1 MNFGAI
7 NTPPKYVI
15 ASILASFGAIVFG
28 YDTGIIGP
36 VTVMTQFADSFGDF
50 SETAHGAIV
59 SAILIP
65 AAVTALFGG
74 HLADS
79 LGRVKAI
86 ALGAAIFGVGAALEA
101 GAAHIAMFVV
111 GRGLAGVGEGFF
123 LCWGGRRV
131 FLEYYISCQLSN
143 VTSYVTEISPPR
155 IRGLIGGIPQF
166 FISFG
171 LCAGYFVCYGSANIL
186 SSLSWRL
193 PFAIQSLVA
202 FIFLVITFSL
212 PESPR
217 WLTSMGRKQDAAANW
232 EKLEVLAEDREA
244 IIEDTELTLHH
255 TISRPASVVVKSKIN
270 TLFAVFSPTAWRRT
284 TLGIFL
290 NAAQQLSGIDGVL
303 YYAPTLFLNAGLSSS
318 SASFLASG
326 VSALLIFVTTIP
338 AFLLADH
345 WNRRTNILT
354 GGSIQAMCMIIIG
367 ALYASGQ
374 VSPGSAGAWTVIV
387 LIYVFTIGFSGTWA
401 VVIRVVTS
409 EVQPAAT
416 RAAATSLAQATNWF
430 VNFIVALTTPLFLAR
445 SAGGVYF
452 MFGFSSVI
460 AVVVCMMW
468 MPETRGRNLEDIE
481 GNFNGKKRGAVDQL
495 PINEKRQGCGMGE
508 TVGT

>member
-1 MNFGAI
+1 MNL
-7 NTPPKYVI
+7 VL
-15 ASILASFGAIVFG
+15 ILDR

-36 VTVMTQFADSFGDF
+36 VTVMDQFANSFGHF

-65 AAVTALFGG
+65 AAITALFGG

-79 LGRVKAI
+79 VGRVKAM
-86 ALGAAIFGVGAALEA
+86 ALGAAIFGVGAAFEA
-101 GAAHIAMFVV
+101 GATHIAMFVV

-123 LCWGGRRV
+123 LSTISV
-131 FLEYYISCQLSN
+131 YVYLKFLIQHRCSN

-155 IRGLIGGIPQF
+155 IRGLMGGIPQF

-171 LCAGYFVCYGSANIL
+171 LCAGYFVCYGSANIV
-186 SSLSWRL
+186 SSVSWRL

-202 FIFLVITFSL
+202 FIFLVVVTTGL

-217 WLTSMGRKQDAAANW
+217 WLTSMGRKEEAAANW
-232 EKLEVLAEDREA
+232 EKLEVLPEDREA
-244 IIEDTELTLHH
+244 IIEDTELIPHRTV
-255 TISRPASVVVKSKIN
+255 SRPTSVVVKSKIN

-284 TLGIFL
+284 ALGIFL

-318 SASFLASG
+318 KASFLASG
-326 VSALLIFVTTIP
+326 VSALLIFATTIP

-401 VVIRVVTS
+401 VVIRIVTS

-416 RAAATSLAQATNWF
+416 RAAATSLAQATNWV
-430 VNFIVALTTPLFLAR
+430 VNFVVALTTPLFLAR

-460 AVVVCMMW
+460 AVIVCVLW
-468 MPETRGRNLEDIE
+468 MPETRGRSLEDIE
-481 GNFNGKKRGAVDQL
+481 GSFDGNKRG
-495 PINEKRQGCGMGE
+495 PE
-508 TVGT
+508 